1 MQGNDEILKA
11 VVDPGR
17 RTFFKNLGKLGLGAT
32 AGGLLLNSLPRLRA
46 QGASE
51 AQDTANQIFTAALVA
66 EDLATTFYYNGL
78 VGPVIEDP
86 ALAGPGGT
94 ATKPSPSGNV
104 PNVDYIRAAMGQE
117 IQHANLLRAV
127 ANLGSTSATDPY
139 QTFYFPKGTF
149 DTLSAFIATLEA
161 LENAFIGA
169 YLVASREFAALAAGT
184 ASTVPDGPYG
194 GPYSAA
200 QLDYFAQVA
209 ASIMGVEAEHRVLG
223 QVILN
228 ANQPNDRNYEQTDG
242 LLTVYNGPNSAV
254 AALTPFLTPATGPG
268 CSLATALSHAST
280 ITLPST
286 GGPPAY
292 TPASLTASPNPIPVA
307 QVENLGMTTI
317 SWNAPSATYIQV
329 RVGAPDG
336 TLFTDNLNT
345 GSMQTGLWVTD
356 GLTFYLQDVTTNQ
369 PLTAANTL
377 ATLTVHLNKS

>member
-1 MQGNDEILKA
+1 MQDTSEILKG
-11 VVDPGR
+11 VIDPGR
-17 RTFFKNLGKLGLGAT
+17 RTFFRHLGKLGLGAT
-32 AGGLLLNSLPRLRA
+32 AGGLLLGLPKL
-46 QGASE
+46 QGQATT

-66 EDLATTFYYNGL
+66 EDLATTFYFKGL
-78 VGPVIEDP
+78 TGAVIQDP

-94 ATKPSPSGNV
+94 ALMPSPSGNV
-104 PNVDYIRAAMGQE
+104 PNIDYLRAAMAQE

-127 ANLGSTSATDPY
+127 ANLGSDATTDPY
-139 QTFYFPKGTF
+139 QAFFFPAGTF

-169 YLVASREFAALAAGT
+169 YLVATREFAALASAT

-254 AALTPFLTPATGPG
+254 AALTPFLTPSTGPG
-268 CSLATALSHAST
+268 FFLSTALANAAVLG
-280 ITLPST
+280 LPST
-286 GGPPAY
+286 GGPPSY
-292 TPASLTASPNPIPVA
+292 VPASLTASPNPIPVSGGA
-307 QVENLGMTTI
+307 FLGMTTI
-317 SWNAPSATYIQV
+317 TWNAPSVTYTEL

-336 TLFTDNLNT
+336 ALFAEGLSS
-345 GSMQTGLWVTD
+345 GSVPTGLWVTD
-356 GLTFYLQDVTTNQ
+356 GMTFYLQDVSNNQ
-369 PLTAANTL
+369 PLTSANTL
-377 ATLTVHLNKS
+377 ATLVVHLMSS